1 MEEEGVHSQQEDRG
15 TEEEVDALFQKTQR
29 NETGS
34 NDRYDFYVPLAV
46 RIENPKWDCL
56 NPNMDPN
63 TNEECAKQLEE
74 VIMPAA
80 RVKKLMKM
88 DPDVNIV
95 AKQSVAIM
103 SKATTLFIDYLA
115 SKVKERMDSEHGKQ
129 IHMSGIRLSLSV
141 EYNANSSVQTNSKLA
156 LLAR

>member
-29 NETGS
+29 NETSS
-34 NDRYDFYVPLAV
+34 NDQYDFYVPLAV

-74 VIMPAA
+74 VIMPAGIG
-80 RVKKLMKM
+80 V
-88 DPDVNIV
+88 
-95 AKQSVAIM
+95 
-103 SKATTLFIDYLA
+103 
-115 SKVKERMDSEHGKQ
+115 ERG
-129 IHMSGIRLSLSV
+129 
-141 EYNANSSVQTNSKLA
+141 
-156 LLAR
+156 

>member
-63 TNEECAKQLEE
+63 TNEECAKAIDMGNFYRVPADNRGLNYDKYFKDGDEKRNTLTEFNSNNTKRLNLEE
-74 VIMPAA
+74 TKEKIASLEYIQA
-80 RVKKLMKM
+80 ELAKM
-88 DPDVNIV
+88 
-95 AKQSVAIM
+95 
-103 SKATTLFIDYLA
+103 
-115 SKVKERMDSEHGKQ
+115 E
-129 IHMSGIRLSLSV
+129 
-141 EYNANSSVQTNSKLA
+141 
-156 LLAR
+156 

>member
-74 VIMPAA
+74 VIMPAGIGVERGWGIA

-95 AKQSVAIM
+95 AKQSVAII
-103 SKATTLFIDYLA
+103 SKATVLFVGEID
-115 SKVKERMDSEHGKQ
+115 E
-129 IHMSGIRLSLSV
+129 
-141 EYNANSSVQTNSKLA
+141 
-156 LLAR
+156 